1 MRALQLEGNDIQPQQ
16 PRSRLT
22 SRRHLGSSNPSI
34 NRIVLA
40 ILFMLFIYI
49 GAALNNTK
57 TTEHDATTTT
67 LRKSIKFGSKA
78 DKDLQKDVS
87 LKYDDHP
94 VPITNVGTH
103 KSPDRDASSSSNATT
118 GDIVLPNILLIGA
131 QKGNVHLFKFRSHSF
146 HFLISNIM
154 FLRQRKAGTTSVSY
168 FIFYPFT
175 SLI

>member
-57 TTEHDATTTT
+57 TTDHDATTTT

-94 VPITNVGTH
+94 VPINAATH
-103 KSPDRDASSSSNATT
+103 KSPDHDASSSSNATT